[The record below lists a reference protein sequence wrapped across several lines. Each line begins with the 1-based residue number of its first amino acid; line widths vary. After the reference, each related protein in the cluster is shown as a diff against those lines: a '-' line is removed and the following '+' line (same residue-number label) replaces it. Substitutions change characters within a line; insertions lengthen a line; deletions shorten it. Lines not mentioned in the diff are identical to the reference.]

1 MSPPVGSQNT
11 SSRRCAIPSR
21 APSSKRARDGARA
34 GSGPNDE
41 FGTLWMQRGSLM
53 SAYSENVNDSITST
67 DARSFDAA
75 LLAGVEMEARER
87 FGRRVDRDVLV
98 NSAVGVAR
106 ELLAEQP
113 AVLDFVTELAIG
125 RSWSGRAAL

>member
-1 MSPPVGSQNT
+1 
-11 SSRRCAIPSR
+11 
-21 APSSKRARDGARA
+21 
-34 GSGPNDE
+34 
-41 FGTLWMQRGSLM
+41 M

-113 AVLDFVTELAIG
+113 AVLDYVTELAVG
-125 RSWSGRAAL
+125 RSCSGRAAL